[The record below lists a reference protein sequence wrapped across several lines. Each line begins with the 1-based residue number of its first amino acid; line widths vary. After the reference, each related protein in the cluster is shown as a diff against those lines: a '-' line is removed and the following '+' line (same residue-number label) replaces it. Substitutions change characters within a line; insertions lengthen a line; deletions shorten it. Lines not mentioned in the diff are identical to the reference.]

1 MGDFNFYRYA
11 ENRNK
16 TGGNFHDTL
25 VFNNIIS
32 NLGHVELPIKGRSY
46 TWSNMQEVPLLQQ
59 IDWFFTFV
67 AWTSIFPL
75 SLVLPLARIT
85 SDHLPYRVQIGTNV
99 PKKNI
104 FRFENYWFN
113 HPGCIEQI
121 ESVWNSHHNSGN
133 SAHIV
138 SAKFKNLRR
147 ILKHWSKGISNLSK
161 LIANCNM
168 TIAFLDK
175 LEELRPLYPQEFNF
189 RKIIKVHI
197 TSLLRTQ
204 NQYWRQRFTQRMTQF
219 GDGNTIFFYSMATE
233 TFRKNVISQ
242 IMDDTGRMV
251 SSHEEK
257 SALFWNEFRRRLGLS
272 VHTDM
277 QFDLHTI
284 VKRHDNLEDLCRRF
298 TTEEIDNVIFDL
310 PSDKAPGP
318 DGFNNSFIKKCWTI
332 IRCDMYKLCFD
343 FFHHWADLKS
353 INHSYITLVPKKDN
367 PKKVNDFRPI
377 SLLNSSIK
385 MVTKLL
391 ANKLQAL
398 AIDIIHEINMVLLK
412 GEQFKTALV
421 GLSNTYINAI
431 TQEGKLS
438 FSS

>member
-1 MGDFNFYRYA
+1 
-11 ENRNK
+11 
-16 TGGNFHDTL
+16 
-25 VFNNIIS
+25 
-32 NLGHVELPIKGRSY
+32 
-46 TWSNMQEVPLLQQ
+46 MQEVPLLQQ
-59 IDWFFTFV
+59 IDWFFTSV

-85 SDHLPYRVQIGTNV
+85 SDHLPCRVQIGT
-99 PKKNI
+99 KANI

-121 ESVWNSHHNSGN
+121 ESAWNSHHNSGN
-133 SAHIV
+133 SAHIF

-197 TSLLRTQ
+197 ANLLRMQ

-219 GDGNTIFFYSMATE
+219 GDENTKFFHSMATE
-233 TFRKNVISQ
+233 RFRKNVISQ
-242 IMDDTGRMV
+242 IMDDTCKMV

-257 SALFWNEFRRRLGLS
+257 SALFWNEFRRRLGFS
-272 VHTDM
+272 VHTNM
-277 QFDLHTI
+277 QFDLQAI
-284 VKRHDNLEDLCRRF
+284 VKRHDNLEDLCIPF
-298 TTEEIDNVIFDL
+298 STEEIDNVILDL
-310 PSDKAPGP
+310 PSDKSPSP
-318 DGFNNSFIKKCWTI
+318 NGFNNSFIRKCWPI

-343 FFHHWADLKS
+343 FFHHRADLKS

-367 PKKVNDFRPI
+367 PEKVIDFRPI

-391 ANKLQAL
+391 ANRLQPL
-398 AIDIIHEINMVLLK
+398 AMEILHENQYGFIK
-412 GEQFKTALV
+412 GRTIQYCLGWAFEFLH
-421 GLSNTYINAI
+421 
-431 TQEGKLS
+431 
-438 FSS
+438 